1 MDFCWV
7 IGSFEVLR
15 RVLVNAEH
23 RRLRRHIGVDV

>member
-15 RVLVNAEH
+15 RVLVDAEH